1 MRGKSLMVMGTAS
14 SVGKSVLCSAFLRI
28 MKQDGYKVAPFKAQ
42 NMALNS
48 FVTKDGLE
56 MGRAQVT
63 QAQAAGVEPDVRMNP
78 VLLKP
83 TSDRRS
89 QVIVDGKAIGTMT
102 AMEYH
107 RYKPALRERIKA
119 TYDALESTVDCVVI
133 EGAGSPAEINLRAGD
148 IVNMS
153 MAESADAPVLLVG
166 DINLGGV
173 FASLLGTVMLLT
185 DEERARVKG
194 VIINKFRGDVKI
206 LKPGL
211 KMLEERIH
219 IPVLGVVPWMDVG
232 LEDEDSVTERFSRM
246 MGQGDLD
253 VAVVKLKHIS
263 NFTDFQSL
271 ALQPGVK
278 VRYAQTSKEVENAD
292 LIVLPG
298 TKNTIED
305 LIDLRNRGFGTEKI
319 EDDIKA
325 LFPDARVARMDLDTT
340 RTRTAYERIISDFQ
354 QGKTDILIGT
364 QMVSKG
370 LDFDHVSIVGIL
382 NADTM
387 LNYPD
392 FRAYERAFQLM
403 AQVAGRAGRKNKRGR
418 VVLQTKSI
426 DHPIIPQ
433 VIANDYEAM
442 VGGQLAERQMFHYP
456 PYYRLVY
463 VYLKNR
469 NETLLDLM
477 AQTMAAKL
485 RTVFGNRVLG
495 PDKPPVARVQT
506 LFIRKIILKIETN
519 APMARARE
527 LLVQVQKEMVAEDRF
542 KSLIV
547 YYDVDPM

>member
-206 LKPGL
+206 LEPGL
-211 KMLEERIH
+211 RMLEERIH

-271 ALQPGVK
+271 SLQPGVK
-278 VRYAQTSKEVENAD
+278 VHYAQSAKEIENAD

-305 LIDLRNRGFGTEKI
+305 LIDLRNRGLDAAIIRHARKGGMVIGVCGGYQMLGRSVSDPEGVEAAGLTELRGMGLLEMETVFHGEKVQRQTAGMFSGVEGMLAGLNELRYEGYEIHMGRSEAQMPALAGNGNVYGSYVHGIFDAPGIADEILKAICARRGVAFSALGTFDRAAYRERQY
-319 EDDIKA
+319 DLLA
-325 LFPDARVARMDLDTT
+325 DAVRA
-340 RTRTAYERIISDFQ
+340 
-354 QGKTDILIGT
+354 
-364 QMVSKG
+364 G
-370 LDFDHVSIVGIL
+370 LDMEF
-382 NADTM
+382 
-387 LNYPD
+387 
-392 FRAYERAFQLM
+392 
-403 AQVAGRAGRKNKRGR
+403 
-418 VVLQTKSI
+418 
-426 DHPIIPQ
+426 
-433 VIANDYEAM
+433 
-442 VGGQLAERQMFHYP
+442 
-456 PYYRLVY
+456 VY
-463 VYLKNR
+463 
-469 NETLLDLM
+469 
-477 AQTMAAKL
+477 
-485 RTVFGNRVLG
+485 RVL
-495 PDKPPVARVQT
+495 
-506 LFIRKIILKIETN
+506 RKEI
-519 APMARARE
+519 
-527 LLVQVQKEMVAEDRF
+527 
-542 KSLIV
+542 
-547 YYDVDPM
+547 

>member
-166 DINLGGV
+166 DINLRAGDIVNMSMAESADAPVLLVGDINLGGV

-206 LKPGL
+206 LEPGL
-211 KMLEERIH
+211 RMLEERIH

-271 ALQPGVK
+271 SLQPGVK
-278 VRYAQTSKEVENAD
+278 VRYAQSAKEIENAD

-305 LIDLRNRGFGTEKI
+305 LIDLRNRGLDAAIIRHARKGGMVIGVCGGYQMLGRKLH
-319 EDDIKA
+319 D
-325 LFPDARVARMDLDTT
+325 PDHVESRVPELA
-340 RTRTAYERIISDFQ
+340 
-354 QGKTDILIGT
+354 
-364 QMVSKG
+364 G
-370 LDFDHVSIVGIL
+370 LDLLDMEVTFAREKETAQASGVVDASGWLASSNGIL
-382 NADTM
+382 VDGYEIHAGQNQ
-387 LNYPD
+387 
-392 FRAYERAFQLM
+392 FGERAL
-403 AQVAGRAGRKNKRGR
+403 
-418 VVLQTKSI
+418 
-426 DHPIIPQ
+426 PW
-433 VIANDYEAM
+433 
-442 VGGQLAERQMFHYP
+442 
-456 PYYRLVY
+456 
-463 VYLKNR
+463 
-469 NETLLDLM
+469 
-477 AQTMAAKL
+477 L
-485 RTVFGNRVLG
+485 RIGNRVDGVMNERGNVLG
-495 PDKPPVARVQT
+495 SYLHG
-506 LFIRKIILKIETN
+506 LFDDGQLFAAIAAHIRKEKGIDTETQ
-519 APMARARE
+519 APMTLDEYREREFDRIADIVRASVDMDAIYR
-527 LLVQVQKEMVAEDRF
+527 
-542 KSLIV
+542 IV
-547 YYDVDPM
+547 RGEV